1 MIFLSIDAQERNFVG
16 FFMTL
21 SLTEIE
27 FRGVI
32 WTGQVEGLDEHVET
46 MPEFRLLLRGEEISR
61 LSPSYDVASER
72 FELKVPIPSTA
83 VGNGSNSLVVCSSE
97 NDDILAKIHVVAGNI
112 LDHEIVAE
120 LQILREELDLLKKA
134 FRRHASG
141 S

>member
-1 MIFLSIDAQERNFVG
+1 MNTWKQCLNSDCYCGEKRFLVCRRL
-16 FFMTL
+16 MTL
-21 SLTEIE
+21 L
-27 FRGVI
+27 
-32 WTGQVEGLDEHVET
+32 
-46 MPEFRLLLRGEEISR
+46 
-61 LSPSYDVASER
+61 ER
-72 FELKVPIPSTA
+72 FELKVPIPITA